1 MPPRHRLVHAVTML
15 QPGRMVLAG
24 ADLEYLPGFLSPGE
38 ADDLLAALL
47 ADVPWQRPVVQLFGR
62 TFRSPRLAAWY
73 GDPGAVYQYSG
84 LVNEPL
90 PWLSNL
96 TVLRRQIEHR
106 FRQSFNSALLNCY
119 RNGADSMGWHRDRE
133 PELGKNPTIASISLG
148 GSRRFVLQHS
158 RQVDMTR
165 LELRPEHGSLLLMR
179 GATQHF
185 WRHCVPKTRKVV
197 APRVNLTF
205 RQIVLPVVAS
215 ETEQKSGVASGR

>member
-1 MPPRHRLVHAVTML
+1 MPPGHRSVHAVTML
-15 QPGRMVLAG
+15 QPGRTVLAG
-24 ADLEYLPGFLSPGE
+24 ADLEYLPGFLGP
-38 ADDLLAALL
+38 ADADELLAALL
-47 ADVPWQRPVVQLFGR
+47 ADVPWQRPVVQIFGR

-73 GDPGAVYQYSG
+73 GDMGAVYLYSG

-90 PWLSNL
+90 PWLPSL
-96 TVLRRQIEHR
+96 AVLRTQIEHR
-106 FRQSFNSALLNCY
+106 LGQPFNSVLLNFY
-119 RNGADSMGWHRDRE
+119 RDGADSMGWHRDRE
-133 PELGKNPTIASISLG
+133 PELGENPTIVSISLG

-205 RQIVLPVVAS
+205 RQIVLPIVTN
-215 ETEQKSGVASGR
+215 ETKQASGVASGR

>member
-1 MPPRHRLVHAVTML
+1 MPPGCRSANAVTML
-15 QPGRMVLAG
+15 QSGRTALAG
-24 ADLEYLPGFLSPGE
+24 ADLEYLPGFLCP
-38 ADDLLAALL
+38 ADADELLAALL

-119 RNGADSMGWHRDRE
+119 RNGADGMGWHRDRE
-133 PELGKNPTIASISLG
+133 PELGDNPTIASISLG

-158 RQVDMTR
+158 RQADMTR
-165 LELRPEHGSLLLMR
+165 LELRLEHGSLLLMC

-185 WRHCVPKTRKVV
+185 WRHCVPKTRRVV

-205 RQIVLPVVAS
+205 RRIVLPIAAPDVELDAVVAS
-215 ETEQKSGVASGR
+215 G

>member
-1 MPPRHRLVHAVTML
+1 ML
-15 QPGRMVLAG
+15 QPGRTVLEG
-24 ADLEYLPGFLSPGE
+24 ADLEYLPGFLSPGD

-47 ADVPWQRPVVQLFGR
+47 ARVPWQQPVVQLFGR

-84 LVNEPL
+84 LVNEPS
-90 PWLSNL
+90 PWLLSL
-96 TVLRRQIEHR
+96 VVLRRRIEQQ
-106 FRQSFNSALLNCY
+106 FREPFNSVLLNCY

-133 PELGKNPTIASISLG
+133 PELGENPTIASISLG

-165 LELRPEHGSLLLMR
+165 LELCPEHGSLFLMR
-179 GATQHF
+179 GSTQHL

-205 RQIVLPVVAS
+205 RRIVLPIVAT
-215 ETEQKSGVASGR
+215 ETEQESGVASGR